1 MRAGDVVLVDTT
13 LLIEAHRTDCLAA
26 LAVGYR
32 LQTVEKCVEETQNG
46 TVTRSLTDRMDET
59 LLRRQLDAVHS
70 VTDHDRARVA
80 AVGGPVIDD
89 GERDLWAH
97 ALGRI
102 DTWILCGPDRA
113 SMRFGVRA
121 NQRDRLVALEPLL
134 KVIGHTPKEALREH
148 YRQPWLD
155 DVINKAVL
163 GIL

>member
-1 MRAGDVVLVDTT
+1 MKPGDIVLVDTT
-13 LLIEAHRTDCLAA
+13 LLIEAHRTECLAA

-46 TVTRSLTDRMDET
+46 TVTRSLVNRIDET
-59 LLRRQLDAVHS
+59 MLRGQLDAVHS
-70 VTDHDRARVA
+70 VTDRERARVA

-97 ALGRI
+97 ALGRT
-102 DTWILCGPDRA
+102 DAWILCGPDKA

-134 KVIGHTPKEALREH
+134 KVIGHTPKTALREH
-148 YRQPWLD
+148 YRQAWLD
-155 DVINKAVL
+155 DVVTKALL
-163 GIL
+163 GIV